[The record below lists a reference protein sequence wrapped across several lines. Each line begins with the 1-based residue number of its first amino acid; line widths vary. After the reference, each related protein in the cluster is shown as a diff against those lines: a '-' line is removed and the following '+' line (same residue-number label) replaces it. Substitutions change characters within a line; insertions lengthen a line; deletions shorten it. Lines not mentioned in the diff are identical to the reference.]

1 MSKFSLLAMVAIAAL
16 TACSA
21 SARTEAEMVDVA
33 PAVVAEAIAP
43 AAVAPVVPEAPAPV
57 LAEAPRP
64 APVHVERAQ
73 HASYDVVTCEVRSRR
88 TANGLLIQARAFAD
102 RDISGEYDLVITKS
116 GSAGSSDISQSG
128 ALDLEAGASA
138 LLGENEISVER
149 GARVR
154 ATLTLRDDSGQLCR
168 RSFNL

>member
-1 MSKFSLLAMVAIAAL
+1 MSKFSLLAMAAITAL

-21 SARTEAEMVDVA
+21 AARTEAEPADAISAAPIMAEANAPEPVA
-33 PAVVAEAIAP
+33 PASAHAQP
-43 AAVAPVVPEAPAPV
+43 A
-57 LAEAPRP
+57 R
-64 APVHVERAQ
+64 
-73 HASYDVVTCEVRSRR
+73 HASHYDAVTCEVRSRR

-128 ALDLEAGASA
+128 ALDLTAGSSA

-154 ATLTLRDDSGQLCR
+154 ATLTLRDDSGRLCR
-168 RSFNL
+168 RSVTL

>member
-1 MSKFSLLAMVAIAAL
+1 MSKISLLAMAIVAL

-21 SARTEAEMVDVA
+21 AARTEADSADTLSAA
-33 PAVVAEAIAP
+33 PVMAAAIAP
-43 AAVAPVVPEAPAPV
+43 ETVAPLSARIEPA
-57 LAEAPRP
+57 R
-64 APVHVERAQ
+64 HV
-73 HASYDVVTCEVRSRR
+73 SYNDAVTCEIRSRR

-128 ALDLEAGASA
+128 ALDLSAGSSA

-154 ATLTLRDDSGQLCR
+154 ATLTLRDESGQLCR
-168 RSFNL
+168 HSFNL

>member
-1 MSKFSLLAMVAIAAL
+1 MTKFSLLAMAAIAAL

-21 SARTEAEMVDVA
+21 AARTETDSADTLSAAPVIAVAIAPETVA
-33 PAVVAEAIAP
+33 PASARVEP
-43 AAVAPVVPEAPAPV
+43 ARVEPA
-57 LAEAPRP
+57 R
-64 APVHVERAQ
+64 
-73 HASYDVVTCEVRSRR
+73 HASYNDAVTCEVRSRR

-102 RDISGEYDLVITKS
+102 RDISGAYDLVITKS
-116 GSAGSSDISQSG
+116 GAAGSSDISQSG
-128 ALDLEAGASA
+128 ALDLSAGSSA